1 MQPREQAQGQR
12 GAVAILGAG
21 PLRRRVAAGFTL
33 VELTLVVSML
43 TFAMLAMSRSL
54 CASMQLTEVNR
65 ENALAT
71 DAAREMVEVLEGI
84 SDFSTIFALYNAAP
98 DDDPGGVPGSAPGA
112 GFTVQGL
119 QPTADAG
126 GFVGEVIFPTAFGA
140 GGRVELRENVVDAGL
155 GMPRDLDGDGL
166 TDGADKA
173 LTYRLLPVRVRIRW
187 EGSCG
192 ERSLDVCTLVAD
204 R

>member
-1 MQPREQAQGQR
+1 MQPREQPQRQR
-12 GAVAILGAG
+12 GTDAFCRAG
-21 PLRRRVAAGFTL
+21 VLHRRGAAGFTL

-43 TFAMLAMSRSL
+43 MFAMLAMSRSL

-84 SDFSTIFALYNAAP
+84 SDFSTIFALYNAWP
-98 DDDPGGVPGSAPGA
+98 DDDPGGPGSAPGA
-112 GFTVQGL
+112 GFSVQGL
-119 QPTADAG
+119 QPAADAG

-166 TDGADKA
+166 TNGADKA
-173 LTYRLLPVRVRIRW
+173 LTYRLLPVRIRIRW